1 MTALLL
7 QEELM
12 RTQKLIGT
20 YAVAFV
26 AAAIGVGA
34 LAQSTQPASGT
45 STTQSVDS
53 LFLQA
58 ATAGNAFEV
67 ETSRL
72 ALQKSNNNAIKAF
85 AQRMIDDHTKAQQSV
100 NNLLN
105 QLQRGNN
112 TGATG
117 GGSVPTTGGSNNNGS
132 NTATGSSTG
141 SSTGSTSTGG
151 NSSGTSSTNAT
162 SSTGSTTGSSGT
174 NTTGTGTNSSGGTG
188 NTSSNATGTGT
199 GGGTPTTSSGNST
212 ATQGNQGN
220 PANFNQSTAGTATLN
235 ASLTADQQIKVLA
248 LSRLSGAQFN
258 TVYVREQINAH
269 EATIQ
274 LFRYAASYATNA
286 QVKAYATQTLP
297 TLQKHYAE
305 ALRLPR
311 Q

>member
-1 MTALLL
+1 
-7 QEELM
+7 M
-12 RTQKLIGT
+12 RTQKFVGK
-20 YAVAFV
+20 YAVALV
-26 AAAIGVGA
+26 AAAIGLNAV
-34 LAQSTQPASGT
+34 AQTTQPATGT

-58 ATAGNAFEV
+58 ATAGNAFEI

-72 ALQKSNNNAIKAF
+72 ALQKSNNNAIKTF

-112 TGATG
+112 AGATG
-117 GGSVPTTGGSNNNGS
+117 GGSVPSSGASNNSGTSNSGT
-132 NTATGSSTG
+132 NTATGTSTG
-141 SSTGSTSTGG
+141 STTGSTSTGG

-162 SSTGSTTGSSGT
+162 PSTGSTTGSSGT
-174 NTTGTGTNSSGGTG
+174 NTTGTGSSSTGGTG
-188 NTSSNATGTGT
+188 NTASNATSGGTGT

-212 ATQGNQGN
+212 ATQGNQGSN
-220 PANFNQSTAGTATLN
+220 PANASTAGTATLN
-235 ASLTADQQIKVLA
+235 GSLTADQQIKVLA
-248 LSRLSGAQFN
+248 LSRLSGTQFN
-258 TVYVREQINAH
+258 TTYVREQINAH
-269 EATIQ
+269 ESTIQ

-297 TLQKHYAE
+297 TLQRHYAE

-311 Q
+311 